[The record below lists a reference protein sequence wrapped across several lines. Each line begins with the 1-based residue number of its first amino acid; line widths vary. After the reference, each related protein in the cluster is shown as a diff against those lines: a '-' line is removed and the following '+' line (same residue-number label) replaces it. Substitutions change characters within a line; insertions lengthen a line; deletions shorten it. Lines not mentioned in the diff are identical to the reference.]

1 MAQGGVQGVID
12 REAREKELLE
22 YLRVYVMIWQ
32 KIDFIWG
39 MFLTS
44 YIPLF
49 GFLHFYQGEM
59 GGSFAGMF
67 VLAIAIFTYVNGQ
80 ALRQHYDLAIT
91 MSREFRRLNR
101 SFPDING
108 ALTRT
113 AHDKRPRLVW
123 LTHGA
128 AFGGMLYMM
137 LGRIGTGFCA
147 PGTAEG
153 GWNCVFTQV
162 FG

>member
-1 MAQGGVQGVID
+1 MKTVIE
-12 REAREKELLE
+12 REPREKELLE
-22 YLRVYVMIWQ
+22 YLRVYVMIWT

-39 MFLTS
+39 LFLTS

-49 GFLHFYQGEM
+49 GFLHFYQGDI
-59 GGSFAGMF
+59 GTSFAGMF
-67 VLAIAIFTYVNGQ
+67 VLAIAAFTYVNAQ
-80 ALRQHYDLAIT
+80 ALRQHYDIAIT

-113 AHDKRPRLVW
+113 AHEKRPRLVM
-123 LTHGA
+123 LTHNF
-128 AFGGMLYMM
+128 AFFGFGYMM
-137 LGRIGTGFCA
+137 IGRIGAGYCA
-147 PGTAEG
+147 PGEATT
-153 GWNCVFTQV
+153 GWGCLIGLV